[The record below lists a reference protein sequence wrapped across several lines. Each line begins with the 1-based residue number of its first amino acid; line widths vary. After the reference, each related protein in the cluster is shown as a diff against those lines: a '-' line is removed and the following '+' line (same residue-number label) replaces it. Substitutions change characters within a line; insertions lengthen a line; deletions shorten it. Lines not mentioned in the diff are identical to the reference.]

1 MRDAVITLADD
12 VFFFLIAFV
21 SEGGKAFASIKKI
34 GIFTFW
40 RR

>member
-21 SEGGKAFASIKKI
+21 NEGGDAFASVRK
-34 GIFTFW
+34 
-40 RR
+40 